1 MSNTASFISSGKHL
15 LMKTDA
21 FYLYE
26 MPLIDHQ
33 KDAFIGFILEKV
45 TMRVFSVHVNNQNQK
60 SLYNC

>member
-1 MSNTASFISSGKHL
+1 
-15 LMKTDA
+15 MKTDA